1 MKSWL
6 LTLFLMPGLALAAEP
21 APDAKHIVAIDV
33 GHTRAS
39 PGAISVTGIPEYE
52 FNLRIAKKIE
62 SMFNAGGTIQAFV
75 ISSEKPRTL
84 PERTRIAA
92 NRHAD
97 LFVSIHH
104 DSAQDKYLEPR
115 KAKDGKTQLYTDKFS
130 GYSIFVS
137 RKNPRYEESLDL
149 ARQIGRA
156 MKRANMKFATHHNE
170 AIPGENRPIV
180 DRDAGVYAFDDL
192 VVLKTA
198 SMPAVLVE
206 CGVIVNPE
214 EEKEL
219 LTDPRQVTITAAIGR
234 GIRDYFGEPPVTLRA
249 EPNVLIETT
258 SPAPAR
264 SPKPGDTLPPHPSPH
279 IRAEPNVLIET
290 ASPTPARSP
299 KPGDTLPPRPSP
311 HN

>member
-6 LTLFLMPGLALAAEP
+6 LALFLTPSLALAAEP
-21 APDAKHIVAIDV
+21 VPGARHIVAIDV
-33 GHTRAS
+33 GHTKAS

-52 FNLRIAKKIE
+52 FNLRIAKKLE
-62 SMFNAGGTIQAFV
+62 SIFNAAGTIHAFL
-75 ISSEKPRTL
+75 IASEKPRAL

-92 NRHAD
+92 SQHAD

-104 DSAQDKYLEPR
+104 DSAQDQYLKER
-115 KAKDGKTQLYTDKFS
+115 KTDDGKTQLYTEKFS

-156 MKRANMKFATHHNE
+156 MQRANLTFATHHNE
-170 AIPGENRPIV
+170 AIAGENRPIV
-180 DRDAGVYAFDDL
+180 DRVAGVYAFDDL

-219 LTDPRQVTITAAIGR
+219 LTNARQVTITAAIVR
-234 GIRDYFGEPPVTLRA
+234 GIRDYFGEAPVTLRA
-249 EPNVLIETT
+249 EPNVLIETA

-264 SPKPGDTLPPHPSPH
+264 NPKLGDTLPPRPSPH
-279 IRAEPNVLIET
+279 IRAEPNVVIET
-290 ASPTPARSP
+290 ASPTPTRNP
-299 KPGDTLPPRPSP
+299 KPGDTPPPGPSP
-311 HN
+311 HD